1 MYKID
6 KKPYGIKITF
16 SGFIKK
22 DEMMSYKSEIKT
34 LLNSL
39 PAKFGILMDMKDMK
53 TLPAESQEVLNANP
67 ELVAS
72 RLTRSATIINS
83 ALVGMQIKRLAV
95 ESQVSDTKR
104 VFDVSKVPN
113 WEKLAEDWIANGID
127 PLKSEE

>member
-22 DEMMSYKSEIKT
+22 DEMLSYKSEIKE

-39 PAKFGILMDMKDMK
+39 PDKFGILMDMKEMK

-72 RLTRSATIINS
+72 RVTRSATIINS

-104 VFDVSKVPN
+104 ILDSSKSPN
-113 WEKLAEDWIANGID
+113 WEALADNWIANGVD
-127 PLKSEE
+127 PES